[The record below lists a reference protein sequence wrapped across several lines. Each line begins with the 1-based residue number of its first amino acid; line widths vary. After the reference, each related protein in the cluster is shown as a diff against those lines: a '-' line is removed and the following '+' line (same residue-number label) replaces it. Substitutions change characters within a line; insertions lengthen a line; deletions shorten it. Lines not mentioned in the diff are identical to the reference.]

1 PSSVMLNRDSA
12 HKPVSAAAAATGN
25 LEFAAELAKQKSE
38 VRASVASGSGVQ
50 TCRPIRELGG
60 VQFIPGSRCANKRPL
75 DKMSEAEQPARRDKD
90 SNNDDNSCDDEA
102 AKLRASRLSLIA
114 KAALYESLARQTA
127 EGEADAEE
135 DRDGE
140 IDDEAPLVDFVRQR
154 QLERWRDLDKLNAE
168 SNTTHFSRVEYDESR
183 EYGVGHY
190 RFSVDAAERAEQ
202 LAALNRRT
210 EQTELAKRRRV
221 EALEKRRDAAAARLE
236 RVRQRRGIAAPA
248 PSMTSSSTDAEE
260 APPAIPEEI
269 VVVEQQIEQG
279 IKEIRRQVEAE
290 TKAESAL
297 SPWQQRQRQ
306 VQPRQRLPVASFRP
320 PAAAAMED
328 RNPEFAPPY

>member
-1 PSSVMLNRDSA
+1 MLNRDSA

-154 QLERWRDLDKLNAE
+154 QLERWRDLDK
-168 SNTTHFSRVEYDESR
+168 

>member
-1 PSSVMLNRDSA
+1 MLNRDSA

-60 VQFIPGSRCANKRPL
+60 GVQFIPASRCANKRPL

-90 SNNDDNSCDDEA
+90 SNNDDSSSDDEA

-114 KAALYESLARQTA
+114 KAALYESLARPTA

-140 IDDEAPLVDFVRQR
+140 IDDKAPLVDFVRQR
-154 QLERWRDLDKLNAE
+154 QLERWRDLDK
-168 SNTTHFSRVEYDESR
+168 

-260 APPAIPEEI
+260 VPPAIPEKI

-290 TKAESAL
+290 TEAESAL

-306 VQPRQRLPVASFRP
+306 VQPRQRLPVASFRRP
-320 PAAAAMED
+320 PTAAAMED